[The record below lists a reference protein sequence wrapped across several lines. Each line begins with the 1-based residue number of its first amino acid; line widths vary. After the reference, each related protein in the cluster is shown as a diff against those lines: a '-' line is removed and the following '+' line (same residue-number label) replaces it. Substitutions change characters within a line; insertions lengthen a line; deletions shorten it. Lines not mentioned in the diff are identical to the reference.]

1 LLIIVTIIA
10 TVLGLLARVK
20 HFRNLAALHHF
31 KAMHAGHPAAAIQRP
46 VYPQWDWKFS
56 AQTKIDRTTI
66 AEASPLWQA
75 SQYHAELRDI
85 YFDTASQPWLPLRKM
100 PAFPSS
106 VVLPSRNELAAQWWN
121 ESFGTYIE
129 NNQAY
134 SILTWAFPRMMIRI

>member
-1 LLIIVTIIA
+1 MTESKKRWFSFSLRSLLIIVTIIA

-46 VYPQWDWKFS
+46 VDPQWDWKFS
-56 AQTKIDRTTI
+56 TQTKMDRTTI

-85 YFDTASQPWLPLRKM
+85 YFDTASQPWLPLSKIYRCH
-100 PAFPSS
+100 PPCGR
-106 VVLPSRNELAAQWWN
+106 LHP
-121 ESFGTYIE
+121 
-129 NNQAY
+129 
-134 SILTWAFPRMMIRI
+134 